1 MQLAL
6 QLIVA
11 FLKPLQGFPL
21 AVHIGPLLEREHTP
35 SMAKKRE
42 GEGERKHT
50 AQIHA
55 MHKRLRLKGT
65 TDRGLTRKQ
74 RDGTYYSNGIH
85 PINSNRAVRAEHT
98 SYLAI

>member
-11 FLKPLQGFPL
+11 VLKPLQGFPL

-42 GEGERKHT
+42 GEGEKTHCSNPRH
-50 AQIHA
+50 AQASVVKGHDRPGFDQKTERWDF
-55 MHKRLRLKGT
+55 MHLLQ
-65 TDRGLTRKQ
+65 Q
-74 RDGTYYSNGIH
+74 RYSPN
-85 PINSNRAVRAEHT
+85 
-98 SYLAI
+98 